1 MARQAAEPGNH
12 HDACP
17 AATPAIRSR
26 ANSRR
31 GKIVVMHAEI
41 ISIGTELTSGQK
53 LDTNSQ
59 WLSLQLAD
67 LGIPVHYHTTVADDL
82 PANVAVLRCAVQRA
96 DVVLVT
102 GGLGPTLDDLTR
114 QALAELGGVDLVLHA
129 PSLEFIEAFFKGR
142 GRAMPERNRIQAMF
156 PEGGEPLANPIG
168 TAPGIWMELQF
179 DGGRR
184 ATASATIDPVGEPP
198 SPVAEAV
205 PHRCLL
211 AAMPGVPSEMY
222 RMFLEQVR
230 PRLPGGGLLIRRARV
245 NCFGLGESHVEELLG
260 DLTARDRDPEI
271 GITAHEATI
280 TLRVIAHG
288 ATEDECRLKI
298 DAARA
303 EIRRRLGHYVFGE
316 EDDELEHAVVRLLN
330 ERGRTLATA
339 ESGTGGLMSHLL
351 TQSPGY
357 EACYLGGLV
366 VPSAAARRAL
376 LAIDDAADPIS
387 RETAGA
393 MAAHCRDAFHADYAV
408 AVTQYP
414 RIDPAAVMTAAP
426 AAWLALASGAGVAVQ
441 EVNLGGNPAILR
453 SRTAKAALNLL
464 RLRLI
469 AGLLLAVCV
478 SACRDRPAA
487 RLPTPAGGSPTN
499 KNSGETTATP
509 PGQRFET
516 AARFRDRTSAA
527 GVEFTYRNDQESGH
541 YAILESL
548 GGGVAVFDHD
558 CDGRLDLF
566 APGGGV
572 FGPGREI
579 RGRPGAMFRSAGN
592 WQYRN
597 STAAAAL
604 DPAPYYSHGA
614 IVGDFDNDGFPDLL
628 VTGYGGLVLFRNL
641 GDGTFQDAA
650 ADAGLDDHLWS
661 SSAAWTDFDDDGDLD
676 LYVAHYVN
684 WSFDNDPPCGSPEKR
699 EVCPPRQFDPLPDS
713 FYVNR
718 GDGTFH
724 EAAQDVGLRTDGK
737 GLGVVAADVD
747 LDGLQDIYVGNDT
760 VPNFLYRNTGEG
772 RYADE
777 SLLSGTSLSDEGTPD
792 GSMGVDVGDFN
803 GDGRPDIW
811 VANYERE
818 TCALYAN
825 QGGWF
830 FRHVSR
836 ITGVTAVGGLY
847 VGWGTLFLD
856 MDLDGDEDLLVANGH
871 VIRHPV
877 NAPLR
882 QTPLLFQNHSGK
894 RLVNVAAGAGDY
906 MASPHMA
913 RGAAAG
919 DLDADGDLDLAV
931 THTNEPLTV
940 LECESPPGRH
950 WLALRLA
957 GTRSNRDANGA
968 VAWLQTAEDSAVQ
981 VRQIK
986 GGGSYASTSDR
997 RLHFGLASGA
1007 SVATIRIR
1015 WPSGLEQ
1022 TLHDVAADQEIHLV
1036 EAGTPAAGESAA
1048 ESPAGTE

>member
-1 MARQAAEPGNH
+1 
-12 HDACP
+12 
-17 AATPAIRSR
+17 
-26 ANSRR
+26 
-31 GKIVVMHAEI
+31 MHAEI

-82 PANVAVLRCAVQRA
+82 AANVAVLRAAAERA

-114 QALAELGGVDLVLHA
+114 QALAELGGVELVLHA
-129 PSLEFIEAFFKGR
+129 PSLEFIEAFFRSR

-156 PEGGEPLANPIG
+156 PQGSEPLPNPIG
-168 TAPGIWMELQF
+168 TAPGIWMELSRSP
-179 DGGRR
+179 RR
-184 ATASATIDPVGEPP
+184 ATASATIDPVDQPP

-205 PHRCLL
+205 PHAEVAHRCLL

-260 DLTARDRDPEI
+260 DLTARGRDPEI

-280 TLRVIAHG
+280 TLRIIAHG
-288 ATEDECRLKI
+288 PTEDECRLKI

-303 EIRRRLGHYVFGE
+303 EIRRRLGHYVFGD

-376 LAIDDAADPIS
+376 LAIDDSADPIS

-393 MAAHCRDAFHADYAV
+393 MAAHCREAFHADYAV

-414 RIDPAAVMTAAP
+414 RIEPSAVMTAAP
-426 AAWLALASGAGVAVQ
+426 VAWLALASGSGVAVQ

-453 SRTAKAALNLL
+453 SRTAKAGLNLV

-469 AGLLLAVCV
+469 AGLLLAMCLG
-478 SACRDRPAA
+478 ACREAPLPPAGVG
-487 RLPTPAGGSPTN
+487 TPANASQGGST
-499 KNSGETTATP
+499 GA
-509 PGQRFET
+509 PGGRVE
-516 AARFRDRTSAA
+516 AGARFRDRTNAA
-527 GVEFTYRNDQESGH
+527 GVDFTYRNDQEAGH

-548 GGGVAVFDHD
+548 GGGVAVLDYD

-566 APGGGV
+566 APGGGA
-572 FGPGREI
+572 FAPGREI
-579 RGRPGAMFRSAGN
+579 RGRPGAMFRSVGN
-592 WQYRN
+592 WQYHN
-597 STAAAAL
+597 TTAAAAL
-604 DPAPYYSHGA
+604 EPAPYYSHGA
-614 IVGDFDNDGFPDLL
+614 IVGDYDNDGFADVL

-650 ADAGLDDHLWS
+650 ADAGLDDRLWS

-684 WSFDNDPPCGSPEKR
+684 WSFDNDPACGTREKR
-699 EVCPPRQFDPLPDS
+699 EVCPPRQFEPLPDS

-724 EAAQDVGLRTDGK
+724 EAAQDVGLRIDGK
-737 GLGVVAADVD
+737 GLGVVAADID
-747 LDGLQDIYVGNDT
+747 LDGRQDLYVGNDT

-825 QGGWF
+825 QGRWL

-836 ITGVTAVGGLY
+836 VSGVTAVGGLY

-856 MDLDGDEDLLVANGH
+856 MDLDGDEDILVANGH

-882 QTPLLFQNHSGK
+882 QAPLLFQNQSGK
-894 RLVNVAAGAGDY
+894 RLVNVAPNAGDY

-940 LECESPPGRH
+940 LECETPPGWH
-950 WLALRLA
+950 WLALRLT

-968 VAWLQTAEDSAVQ
+968 VAWLQTAEDSPVQ

-997 RLHFGLASGA
+997 RLHFGLGPAA
-1007 SVATIRIR
+1007 SVETLRIR
-1015 WPSGLEQ
+1015 WPSGAEQ
-1022 TLHDVAADQEIHLV
+1022 TLHDVAADQELHLV
-1036 EAGTPAAGESAA
+1036 EAGPTTGDGSVA
-1048 ESPAGTE
+1048 ESPAGRNEFRSTSGTDRHSSR